1 MLLPIRL
8 SNQDPCELDLFEK
21 GDARK
26 IELKGN
32 INSGKIYLS
41 RHGQSLDNV
50 SGTIGGNSV
59 LSHIGKQYSLK
70 LFTHIHNDDNDKL
83 HNHNI
88 IYLMDQDIQWYLKR
102 ISAKE
107 RTDQSISGVMM
118 YVLNTRIRLLA
129 PFAPFI
135 SEEIWEIFGNR
146 SIMFSNWPQI
156 DQTKIDYTVDES
168 EVLIMNLMADIQNI
182 IKVTKIKPNKIFIYT
197 AAEWKWN
204 VYRKILNAI
213 IEGKTNFG
221 EIMKLL
227 ISDSNTNNVKQ
238 SPDMV
243 KRIIEDIL
251 SERLDSRDRKIK
263 LALINESKVFDDAR
277 SLLIKEFAGEI
288 TIYNED
294 DIEKII
300 PSYLF

>member
-1 MLLPIRL
+1 
-8 SNQDPCELDLFEK
+8 
-21 GDARK
+21 
-26 IELKGN
+26 
-32 INSGKIYLS
+32 
-41 RHGQSLDNV
+41 
-50 SGTIGGNSV
+50 
-59 LSHIGKQYSLK
+59 
-70 LFTHIHNDDNDKL
+70 
-83 HNHNI
+83 
-88 IYLMDQDIQWYLKR
+88 MDQDIQWYLKR
-102 ISAKE
+102 INAKE

-118 YVLNTRIRLLA
+118 YVLNARIRLLA

-135 SEEIWEIFGNR
+135 SEEMWEIFGNR
-146 SIMFSNWPQI
+146 SVMFSNWPQI

-182 IKVTKIKPNKIFIYT
+182 IKVTKIKPIKIFIYT

-204 VYRKILNAI
+204 VYRKILNVI

-263 LALINESKVFDDAR
+263 LVLINESKVFDDAR
-277 SLLIKEFAGEI
+277 SLLIKEFTSEI

-294 DIEKII
+294 DIEKIDPKNKAKI
-300 PSYLF
+300 ARPYKPALYIE